1 MKNLKFI
8 AIATFALGTLVSC
21 KNDAKE
27 TTEKTTISADA
38 ELATTNLTID
48 GMTCEIGC
56 AKLIEGKL
64 QGLNGVKEAKVDF
77 ETKTASITYDVSQQ
91 DITSLTATVEK
102 AGGGELYKVVENK

>member
-1 MKNLKFI
+1 MKNLKCI
-8 AIATFALGTLVSC
+8 AVAIFALGTLVAC

-27 TTEKTTISADA
+27 TIEKTTISADA

>member
-8 AIATFALGTLVSC
+8 AIIAFALTTLVAC
-21 KNDAKE
+21 KKE
-27 TTEKTTISADA
+27 TK

>member
-1 MKNLKFI
+1 MKNLKCI
-8 AIATFALGTLVSC
+8 AIAIFGLGTLVSC
-21 KNDAKE
+21 KNEAKE

-64 QGLNGVKEAKVDF
+64 QGLNGVKEAKVNFD
-77 ETKTASITYDVSQQ
+77 TKTASITYDVSQQ